1 MGVGDYYTVWLLGAG
16 FSRALGG
23 PLLTDLF
30 RPSGGML
37 DDALFFPH
45 ARYPYLASD
54 LLVSRLFFRAGR
66 EEGRWS
72 DAEEF
77 LAFVDSA
84 QRDAN
89 GPKKGVL
96 SSIKDRLLSGAP
108 VSAADVDERAF
119 AYSREHFVTNA
130 TPIRRALAAECSVF
144 LMDFDD
150 SEEIWHPYRTWAS
163 SLDPK
168 RDTVIS
174 FNYDLVVEK
183 LAAQEHSKLKVL
195 MPEECPQVASDTK
208 ELPQDVVPV
217 LKLHG
222 SVDWRKSES
231 GGIERGDLHNILA
244 DENSA
249 PFIAAPGRSKQDA
262 VGELKP
268 LWESARR
275 RLRQAGALVIL
286 GYGFPATDTK
296 ARTEIQTAFSDG
308 SGTTEIR
315 RIDVVLGP
323 HTARPEARRV
333 EALLE
338 TFDTGRRLLVAPNPP
353 LPGNDRVLYLKTH
366 PLWVQDF
373 IFDYQYR
380 TKDVKWEGARF
391 G

>member
-1 MGVGDYYTVWLLGAG
+1 MGIADYHTVWLLGAG

-30 RPSGGML
+30 RPSGEVH

-45 ARYPYLASD
+45 ARYPCLASD
-54 LLVSRLFFRAGR
+54 LVVSRLFFKVGR
-66 EEGRWS
+66 KEGRWS

-84 QRDAN
+84 QRDAD

-96 SSIKDRLLSGAP
+96 HSISRRLGAP
-108 VSAADVDERAF
+108 LFMDDVDQHDFGYSVSHF
-119 AYSREHFVTNA
+119 ATRT

-163 SLDPK
+163 SLDSK

-183 LAAQEHSKLKVL
+183 LAAQQHSKLKVL
-195 MPEECPQVASDTK
+195 MPEDCPQGASDTK

-231 GGIERGDLHNILA
+231 GGIERGDLHKILA
-244 DENSA
+244 DENST

-353 LPGNDRVLYLKTH
+353 LPGNDRILYLKTH

-373 IFDYQYR
+373 IFDYKYR
-380 TKDVKWEGARF
+380 TKDVKFEGVRL